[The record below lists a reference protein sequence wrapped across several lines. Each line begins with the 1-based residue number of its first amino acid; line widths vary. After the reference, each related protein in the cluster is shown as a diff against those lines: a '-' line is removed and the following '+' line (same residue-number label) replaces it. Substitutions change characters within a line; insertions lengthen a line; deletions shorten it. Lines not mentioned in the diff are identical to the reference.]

1 MSSEEQKVGS
11 YDFVVE
17 PFCSD
22 FRGHMSIGVLGN
34 LLLNV
39 AEFHAS
45 DRGFGIVTINEG
57 HYTWVLSR
65 LVLEFLDDT
74 PCKTEKFTIQTW
86 VESVYRLF
94 TERDFAILD
103 SSGTPTGYARSVWAM
118 IDIDTRKPVDLL
130 SMHEGG
136 ITYYICDKPCP
147 IERPGKVKNTTA
159 TPVATRDIKYS
170 DIDINGHVNSIKYI
184 DHILDLFPLDLYKT
198 RRVKRFEIAYANE
211 SHYGD
216 TLQFYCDDK
225 GAGEYHVEVKKDDGE
240 IICRSKVIFI

>member
-1 MSSEEQKVGS
+1 MAEEQKVGS

-17 PFCSD
+17 PFCAD
-22 FRGHMSIGVLGN
+22 FRGRLSMGVLGN

-39 AEFHAS
+39 ANFHAS
-45 DRGFGIVTINEG
+45 DRGFGITTLNEG

-65 LVLEFLDDT
+65 LVLEFVEDA
-74 PCKTEKFTIQTW
+74 PRQTEKFSIQTW

-94 TERDFAILD
+94 TDRNFAVLD
-103 SSGTPTGYARSVWAM
+103 SHGTPLGYARSVWAM
-118 IDIDTRKPVDLL
+118 IDVETRKPVDLL
-130 SMHEGG
+130 SINEGA
-136 ITYYICDKPCP
+136 ITRYVCDNPCP
-147 IERPGKVKNTTA
+147 IERPGKVKNTTDR
-159 TPVATRDIKYS
+159 PVATLSPKYS

-184 DHILDLFPLDLYKT
+184 DHILDLFPLDLYQSH
-198 RRVKRFEIAYANE
+198 RVKRFEIAYVNE

-225 GAGEYHVEVKKDDGE
+225 GGGEYHVEVKKEDGE